1 MVLRIQIGEIYENV
15 WIKSTIESSAML
27 GLHASR
33 ELPVNIAPLGSVT
46 GKVLFGSPHELMGE
60 VEILAVETTAPLT
73 ISEIREV
80 HAWRLNK
87 RIATVVIVIKSPAG
101 IQLFGPT
108 SDRETVTVS
117 ADTAKRVLQSVLS
130 DSNPMDARRNL
141 IGFYDTLDS
150 SDMPGVKNK
159 GLFASHH
166 LRENLPSR
174 SDWQELASEGQ
185 RIAQKRRLEL
195 IESLGFKVKKEDRN
209 TLILE
214 SGTGESRVL
223 AVLLEETENF
233 EAAGG
238 RFFPS
243 SPVAWGLSIAADH
256 DIPWLIVLKKDR
268 IRLHPGK
275 DGVGVGQKGQAE
287 TYLELNLSQIDE
299 DFLPLLPLVFSAS
312 ALAKDGQVQKILDD
326 SSNYAAD
333 LGTRLRE
340 RVYEQV
346 VPSISVAMAKRIQK
360 DSALT
365 VESLQTAYAL
375 TLRTLFRILFQAYA
389 EDRGLLPAGRNQGFD
404 ENSLKTLAKKL
415 MSVSES
421 DFGQGTEIWQ
431 SLTKVWQAIDQG
443 NPDWNVPAYNGGL
456 FGQDKAMHPE
466 GYILSQLSLTDAV
479 MGPALQALLIDLTE
493 EGVKG
498 PVDFRS
504 LSVREF
510 GTIYEGLLESSLS
523 LAQVDLTVNN
533 SDAWVPAKDN
543 EKIIVEKGEPYF
555 HSSSG
560 DRKATGSYFT
570 PKFLVD
576 YLVQKAIDPT
586 LDKHL
591 NRISEHMA
599 KGDQASAAREFFNF
613 RVADLAMG
621 SAHFLV
627 AAVDRIEAKM
637 RSFLSKPENAVA
649 GVIDELNRLKVA
661 ATEALHGDEISIA
674 EIEDPSLLRRQI
686 ARRCVYGI
694 DINPMAVELSR
705 LAIWIHTFV
714 PGLPMSSLNHNLV
727 CGNSL
732 TGIGLMSEAFDALRP
747 NRNEDDIFVDL
758 DQPIYEA
765 LDEAKDLLSNAAAL
779 EEASAR
785 QVKQVE
791 ELRSQATT
799 AASRS
804 KAIFDAALLCR
815 IGKVDANNLESVEK
829 VLQISSFPE
838 HKSTLEELNPAHMPY
853 LFPEVFAR
861 EDAGFDVLI
870 GNPPWEQ
877 VRVDIH
883 RWWNLHNPGLV
894 GMSQDARDRKILE
907 LERERPDLK
916 AQFELAKQVASEVRN
931 ALLKG
936 PFPDLGKS
944 NLDLYQPFVW
954 QNWRL
959 LNSQGQMGVVVPRGA
974 LSGSAL
980 FAWRR
985 QVLERGSFEA
995 VILCTNNGG
1004 WLFKDVHHQYGIA
1017 FLIVSRAQSEMVSIG
1032 GPLRS
1037 RADFER
1043 AKKLTQVPSIE
1054 FSSWSSSDSFP
1065 NLGDER
1071 DAEVL
1076 RAINLSPRFSDQN
1089 EYWHVRATRGDINGT
1104 SNKDRFSAD
1113 LSDGTGK
1120 TAIWAGGSYNL
1131 WSPDYGQPFGYANPD
1146 SIRTYLVDKIN
1157 SGTRNRNS
1165 PYFSFPL
1172 KEGIYPFQKP
1182 RISVRWITNQTN
1194 VRTCITCLVPPM
1206 APLVDSGSVLIFH
1219 KGSSRFEAF
1228 LLGVMSS
1235 IPYDWS
1241 IRRWVEM
1248 NFTFEILYPS
1258 RVPHHKIDTPQGK
1271 RLIEVSGRLAA
1282 VDDRYLQWASEV
1294 GVAVGTV
1301 TSEAEKADLIAQID
1315 ALVAILYGLTED
1327 QLVHIFDTFHKGWKD
1342 VDRLPRL
1349 QKVLAHFNNWKDK

>member
-1 MVLRIQIGEIYENV
+1 
-15 WIKSTIESSAML
+15 ML
-27 GLHASR
+27 GLRASR
-33 ELPVNIAPLGSVT
+33 ELPVTIAPLGGLS
-46 GKVLFGSPHELMGE
+46 GKVLFGLAHEQMGE
-60 VEILAVETTAPLT
+60 VEILVAESPTPLT
-73 ISEIREV
+73 IPEIREV

-87 RIATVVIVIKSPAG
+87 RIATVVVAIKTAAG
-101 IQLFGPT
+101 VQLFGPT
-108 SDRETVTVS
+108 SDREAVTVTV
-117 ADTAKRVLQSVLS
+117 DTAKRVLQAVLS
-130 DSNPMDARRNL
+130 DTNPMDARRSL
-141 IGFYDTLDS
+141 IAFYDTLGS

-174 SDWQELASEGQ
+174 SDWNELAAEGQ
-185 RIAQKRRLEL
+185 RIAPKRKLDL
-195 IESLGFKVKKEDRN
+195 IESLGFRVKREDRN

-214 SGTGESRVL
+214 SGSGESRVL
-223 AVLLEETENF
+223 AVLLEESENF
-233 EAAGG
+233 ETAGG

-268 IRLHPGK
+268 IRLHPGR

-299 DFLPLLPLVFSAS
+299 EFLPLLPLVFSAS
-312 ALAKDGQVQKILDD
+312 ALSKDGQVQKILDD

-365 VESLQTAYAL
+365 TESLQTAYAL
-375 TLRTLFRILFQAYA
+375 ALRTLFRILFQAYA

-415 MSVSES
+415 MSVSENE
-421 DFGQGTEIWQ
+421 FGDGTDIWG
-431 SLTKVWQAIDQG
+431 SLTKVWHAIDQG
-443 NPDWNVPAYNGGL
+443 NPEWNVPAYNGGL
-456 FGQDKAMHPE
+456 FGQDKAVHPE

-523 LAQVDLTVNN
+523 LAAVDLTVDK
-533 SDAWVPAKDN
+533 SEAWVPAK
-543 EKIIVEKGEPYF
+543 EGQEVLIREGEPYF

-560 DRKATGSYFT
+560 ERKATGSYFT
-570 PKFLVD
+570 PKFIVD

-591 NRISEHMA
+591 EKIATYMA
-599 KGDQASAAREFFNF
+599 KGDQATAAREFFDF

-637 RSFLSKPENAVA
+637 RAFLSKPENTVP
-649 GVIDELNRLKVA
+649 GVIDEINRLKVA
-661 ATEALHGDEISIA
+661 ATEALHGDEIVIA

-732 TGIGLMSEAFDALRP
+732 TGIGLMEEAFDALRP
-747 NRNEDDIFVDL
+747 NRNENDIFSDL
-758 DQPIYEA
+758 DEPIYDA
-765 LDEAKDLLSNAAAL
+765 LEEAKVLLLEAATI

-791 ELRSQATT
+791 ELRARAESATE
-799 AASRS
+799 RS

-815 IGKVDANNLESVEK
+815 IGEIDAD
-829 VLQISSFPE
+829 
-838 HKSTLEELNPAHMPY
+838 TLETVDSIMTSAQSPKHSLTLLDLNPAHMPHR
-853 LFPEVFAR
+853 FPEVFVG
-861 EDAGFDVLI
+861 ENPGFDVLV
-870 GNPPWEQ
+870 GNPPWEKVQ
-877 VRVDIH
+877 VDTH
-883 RWWNLHNPGLV
+883 RWWNLRFPGLV
-894 GMSQDARDRKILE
+894 GMSQLARDTRIADLE
-907 LERERPDLK
+907 KSRPDLK
-916 AQFELAKQVASEVRN
+916 GELESAKSAVAKIRH
-931 ALLKG
+931 ALLCG

-944 NLDLYQPFVW
+944 NLDLYYPFVW

-959 LNSQGQMGVVVPRGA
+959 LNSQGQLGIITPRGA
-974 LSGSAL
+974 LTGSTL
-980 FAWRR
+980 HAWRTE
-985 QVLERGSFEA
+985 VLSRGSFQS
-995 VILCTNNGG
+995 VLLCINNGG
-1004 WLFKDVHHQYGIA
+1004 WMFESVHQQYGIA
-1017 FLIVSRAQSEMVSIG
+1017 LIVVSREKSAEVNLG
-1032 GPLRS
+1032 GPITS
-1037 RADFER
+1037 
-1043 AKKLTQVPSIE
+1043 KKQFVEFNQISTVPSEE
-1054 FSSWSSSDSFP
+1054 FSTWSSSDSFP
-1065 NLGDER
+1065 NISSSMDIEVMRAIYLNPMLGDR
-1071 DAEVL
+1071 TT
-1076 RAINLSPRFSDQN
+1076 S
-1089 EYWHVRATRGDINGT
+1089 WHVRAIQGDMNGS
-1104 SNKDRFSAD
+1104 SNKDEFDVD
-1113 LSDGTGK
+1113 LQNNVNRTPV
-1120 TAIWAGGSYNL
+1120 WAGGSFNL
-1131 WSPDYGQPFGYANPD
+1131 WDPNYSNPFAYADPV
-1146 SIRTYLVDKIN
+1146 SISQYLKARMDK
-1157 SGTRNRNS
+1157 SGRNRNS
-1165 PYFSFPL
+1165 PY
-1172 KEGIYPFQKP
+1172 KDYPFAVKGYP
-1182 RISVRWITNQTN
+1182 FEAARISFRLITNQTN
-1194 VRTCITCLVPPM
+1194 ARTTIACLIPPM
-1206 APLVDSGSVLIFH
+1206 SPTVNSAQNIIVHNGGP
-1219 KGSSRFEAF
+1219 KEEAF

-1282 VDDRYLQWASEV
+1282 IDDRYRQWAGEV
-1294 GVAVGTV
+1294 GVGVGTV
-1301 TSEAEKADLIAQID
+1301 TSDVEKADLIAEID
-1315 ALVAILYGLTED
+1315 ALVAILFGLTKE

-1349 QKVLAHFNNWKDK
+1349 QKVLNHFDNWKDK